1 MWSNKRKL
9 EKEEIH
15 IEGVKTMYDFNNNSN
30 RGRIDEDRE
39 LNPLDERGRPVN
51 SDRAGVRDLFNDF
64 RGGGRGR
71 RRGSYGGGGGGGDHN
86 LLKILLAFVVLA
98 GVVYVVF
105 FGWKTDGFTEVQR
118 KVAGTPQENLNVM
131 LNKVKESETINKR
144 AGKFNEVTDKNELL
158 DESVMLQMPQ
168 KEYMVYLYSFDESNQ
183 SFYFDEYVRK
193 NQKEY
198 TIYKLAITEV
208 VNNQEILAHIGEGVD
223 PAIVVIKDL
232 GKGRK
237 VIDTVITKREQLEN
251 LNEYMDDLIKK
262 NTFKKSEEN
271 YKATNQGKR
280 EDKEAGGE

>member
-1 MWSNKRKL
+1 
-9 EKEEIH
+9 
-15 IEGVKTMYDFNNNSN
+15 MYDFNNNNSS

-39 LNPLDERGRPVN
+39 LNPLDERGRPQN
-51 SDRAGVRDLFNDF
+51 SDRANIRDVFNDF
-64 RGGGRGR
+64 RGGRRGGR
-71 RRGSYGGGGGGGDHN
+71 RGGYRGGGGGGDYSIV
-86 LLKILLAFVVLA
+86 KILIAIGLVA
-98 GVVYVVF
+98 GVIYLVF

-144 AGKFNEVTDKNELL
+144 AGEFNEVTDKNELL
-158 DESVMLQMPQ
+158 DESVMLAMPQ

-183 SFYFDEYVRK
+183 SFHFDEYVRK
-193 NQKEY
+193 KQKKY

-208 VNNQEILAHIGEGVD
+208 QNNQEILAHIGDGIS

-237 VIDTVITKREQLEN
+237 VIDTVITKNEQLAN
-251 LNEYMDDLIKK
+251 LDMYMDDLIKK

-280 EDKEAGGE
+280 EGGENE